1 MADTRDAALARL
13 RADARSLFLTGVAAA
28 DPAAA
33 VRRALVAGPGWLE
46 VGSGAT
52 GRRGDWERIRV
63 IAFGKAAVPMARAAV
78 EAIPDERLAARPLVV
93 TSYENLV
100 VDERLEI
107 LGASHPLPDA
117 GGEAAA
123 ARVEAMA
130 GDAEAGELVLVLV
143 SGGASALLPLPVP
156 GVSLGEKVAT
166 TRLLLACGADI
177 VEINTV
183 RKHLSRIKGG
193 GLARAAAPADVHA
206 LILSDVLGDDL
217 SAIASGP
224 TVPDDTTYADALAV
238 FDRRGRR
245 GELPAA
251 VRRHLEAGAAGDLA
265 ETPASGDP
273 LFERVRNTLVGSNAV
288 SLEAMVAAA
297 RDAGYAVSV
306 FSERLVGE
314 ARDAAAGLA
323 AELAGLGSGRR
334 ALVAGGETTV
344 TLTGNGRGGRNQELA
359 LAFVLEPAAGSC
371 SRPWVLLS
379 AGTDGIDGPTDAA
392 GGIVDGG
399 TVERIRA
406 AGVEPRELLANN
418 DAYRA
423 LTLSGD
429 LLVTGATGTNVAD
442 LQLLLLDGAG

>member
-1 MADTRDAALARL
+1 MVDSGDAAVAKL
-13 RADARSLFLTGVAAA
+13 RAAARSLFLAGVAAA

-33 VRRALVAGPGWLE
+33 VRRAMNAGPGWLE
-46 VGSGAT
+46 IGSGAT
-52 GRRGDWERIRV
+52 RRRGDWARVRI

-78 EAIPDERLAARPLVV
+78 EAIPGDRLAGRPLVV

-100 VDERLEI
+100 ADQRLEI

-130 GDAEAGELVLVLV
+130 RNAAAGELVLVLV

-156 GVSLGEKVAT
+156 GVSLEEKVAT

-193 GLARAAAPADVHA
+193 GLVRAAAPADVHA

-224 TVPDDTTYADALAV
+224 TVPDGTTYADALAV

-245 GELPAA
+245 EQLPAA
-251 VRRHLEAGAAGDLA
+251 VRRHLEAGAAGELA
-265 ETPASGDP
+265 ETPAPGDP

-288 SLEAMVAAA
+288 SLEAMASAA
-297 RDAGYAVSV
+297 RQAGYTVSL
-306 FSERLVGE
+306 FSENLVGE

-323 AELAGLGSGRR
+323 AELVGLGSGRR

-344 TLTGNGRGGRNQELA
+344 TLSGNGRGGRNQELA
-359 LAFVLEPAAGSC
+359 LAFALEPAVRSC

-379 AGTDGIDGPTDAA
+379 GGTDGIDGPTDAA

-399 TVERIRA
+399 TVERICATGADPRA
-406 AGVEPRELLANN
+406 LLADN

-423 LTLSGD
+423 LTVSGD

-442 LQLLLLDGAG
+442 LQLLLVEEAD